1 MIAPALAIR
10 EPAVFALTAPT
21 IWITIAVYHDECG
34 EEHVAVAR
42 IAASHEHDACAFLE
56 DRLLEDT
63 FGVPADEIRSAWE
76 NDDGGLSERLWISE
90 LLAISTDELNA
101 ASLQGTEAARR
112 AFMLARRETD
122 HGAPTP

>member
-10 EPAVFALTAPT
+10 EPAVFALATPT
-21 IWITIAVYHDECG
+21 IWITIAVYHDEGG

-42 IAASHEHDACAFLE
+42 VAAWHEHDACAFLE

-76 NDDGGLSERLWISE
+76 NDEEGYSERLWISE
-90 LLAISTDELNA
+90 LLAVSTEELNA
-101 ASLQGTEAARR
+101 AQVQGTEAARR
-112 AFMLARRETD
+112 AFRLTRETD